1 MPLRDGTLRVVTHET
16 TVDDR
21 RRRPE
26 RLPCGQLAEGP
37 GRGVQCSDDGSPAKI
52 RSVNDPSHRQDVG
65 VSEPGES
72 DVERVNRN
80 LTELLGEL
88 RVAIP
93 GVQVLFAFLLAVP
106 FSQRFASVGP
116 FERLVYLVTLLLTAI
131 ASALLIAPS
140 VYHRIEFGFHDR
152 SHVVTIAHRLT
163 LAGFAFLAL
172 AMTSA
177 VLLVTRY
184 LFSVT
189 TTIIVVSLVLAMFG
203 TLWFALP
210 FSRRRALRRG
220 LSG

>member
-1 MPLRDGTLRVVTHET
+1 MDAP
-16 TVDDR
+16 
-21 RRRPE
+21 
-26 RLPCGQLAEGP
+26 
-37 GRGVQCSDDGSPAKI
+37 SD
-52 RSVNDPSHRQDVG
+52 RQDVG
-65 VSEPGES
+65 VSAPRES
-72 DVERVNRN
+72 DVERTNRN

-106 FSQRFASVGP
+106 FSQRFAHVGP
-116 FERLVYLVTLLLTAI
+116 FERIVYLVTLLLTAI

-140 VYHRIEFGFHDR
+140 AYHRVDFRLHDR
-152 SHVVTIAHRLT
+152 SHIVTVAHRLT

-189 TTIIVVSLVLAMFG
+189 TTIIVVSLVSAMFG
-203 TLWFALP
+203 TLWYALP
-210 FSRRRALRRG
+210 FSRRRALRRS

>member
-1 MPLRDGTLRVVTHET
+1 
-16 TVDDR
+16 VDAPSDR
-21 RRRPE
+21 
-26 RLPCGQLAEGP
+26 
-37 GRGVQCSDDGSPAKI
+37 K
-52 RSVNDPSHRQDVG
+52 DVG
-65 VSEPGES
+65 VSAPRES
-72 DVERVNRN
+72 DVERTNRN

-93 GVQVLFAFLLAVP
+93 GVQVLFAFLLTVP
-106 FSQRFASVGP
+106 FSQRFAHVGP
-116 FERLVYLVTLLLTAI
+116 FERIVYLVTLLLTAI

-140 VYHRIEFGFHDR
+140 AYHRVEFRLHDR
-152 SHVVTIAHRLT
+152 SHIVTVAHRLT

-189 TTIIVVSLVLAMFG
+189 TTIIVVSLVSAMFG
-203 TLWFALP
+203 TLWYALP
-210 FSRRRALRRG
+210 FSRRRALRRS

>member
-1 MPLRDGTLRVVTHET
+1 VDAPSDG
-16 TVDDR
+16 
-21 RRRPE
+21 
-26 RLPCGQLAEGP
+26 
-37 GRGVQCSDDGSPAKI
+37 
-52 RSVNDPSHRQDVG
+52 QDVG
-65 VSEPGES
+65 VSEPSES
-72 DVERVNRN
+72 DVERTNRN
-80 LTELLGEL
+80 LSELLGEL

-106 FSQRFASVGP
+106 FSQRFARVGP
-116 FERLVYLVTLLLTAI
+116 FERIVYLVTLLLTAI

-140 VYHRIEFGFHDR
+140 AYHRIEFRLHDR
-152 SHVVTIAHRLT
+152 SHIVTVAHRLT

-189 TTIIVVSLVLAMFG
+189 TTIIVVSLVFAMFA
-203 TLWFALP
+203 TLWCALP
-210 FSRRRALRRG
+210 FSRRRALRRS

>member
-1 MPLRDGTLRVVTHET
+1 MDAPS
-16 TVDDR
+16 DR
-21 RRRPE
+21 R
-26 RLPCGQLAEGP
+26 
-37 GRGVQCSDDGSPAKI
+37 
-52 RSVNDPSHRQDVG
+52 DVG

-72 DVERVNRN
+72 DDERISRN
-80 LTELLGEL
+80 LSELLGEL

-106 FSQRFASVGP
+106 FSQRFARVGP
-116 FERLVYLVTLLLTAI
+116 FERIAYLVTLLLTAI

-140 VYHRIEFGFHDR
+140 AYHRVEFRHHDR
-152 SHVVTIAHRLT
+152 THIVTVAQRLT

-189 TTIIVVSLVLAMFG
+189 TTIVVVSLVFAMFG
-203 TLWFALP
+203 TLWYALP
-210 FSRRRALRRG
+210 FGRRRALRRN
-220 LSG
+220 LSR